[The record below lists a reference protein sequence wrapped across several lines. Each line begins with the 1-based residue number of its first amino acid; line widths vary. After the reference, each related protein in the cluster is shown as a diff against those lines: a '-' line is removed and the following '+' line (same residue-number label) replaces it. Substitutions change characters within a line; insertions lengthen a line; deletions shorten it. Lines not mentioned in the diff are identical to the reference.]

1 MSIIYATVLRYEGY
15 QARVEWHLS
24 HKDLLAWIKKSD
36 RFEKLL
42 SIDRRVYDSPL
53 NYRTFQ

>member
-1 MSIIYATVLRYEGY
+1 MIIHVTVQRYEGY
-15 QARVEWHLS
+15 QARVEWHAS
-24 HKDLLAWIKKSD
+24 YKDLLIWIRESD

-53 NYRTFQ
+53 RYRP